1 MTSPLQDVHLLHYR
15 PWRGT
20 FHSAAWGVWPIAR
33 VALGTLL
40 RRKLFWW
47 LYGFSL
53 LVFLMFFFGS
63 YLLAWAETQIPQQP
77 VEVKVGQQSQAV
89 ETDRMLRS
97 VRDSMKV
104 LNGSQDTF
112 AYFFRY
118 QGLMVMV
125 VLSLAGSVLVGNDI
139 TYGSLPFYLAKPLS
153 RWHYIGGKCLAV
165 GIIVNLLTT
174 VPALILFAQHGLDDM
189 DYLIDPDFFWKN
201 RGTGPA
207 GWPLLVGILGYG
219 LVMTVA
225 LSVLLVATAT
235 WVRRTMPMVMIW
247 TTLFLFLH
255 LFSTMLVDGFHF
267 DGNWRLLDLWNDLGL
282 IGCACLQMGQEFAV
296 ALPPSL
302 YGSPQPPLGLAA
314 LVLTGVCLLCL
325 MYLNRRTRGV
335 EIVK

>member
-1 MTSPLQDVHLLHYR
+1 MTSPLQDIRLLHYR

-20 FHSAAWGVWPIAR
+20 FRSPAWGVWPITR

-63 YLLAWAETQIPQQP
+63 YLLAWAETQIPEQP
-77 VEVKVGQQSQAV
+77 VQVQVGQQKQQI
-89 ETDRMLRS
+89 ETDRMLKS
-97 VRDSMKV
+97 LRDSMRV
-104 LNGSQDTF
+104 LSGNHDTF

-139 TYGSLPFYLAKPLS
+139 THGSLSFYLAKPLS
-153 RWHYIGGKCLAV
+153 RWHYIAAKCLAV
-165 GIIVNLLTT
+165 GVIVNLLTT
-174 VPALILFAQHGLDDM
+174 LPALVLFAQHGMDDM

-201 RGTGPA
+201 SGTGPA
-207 GWPLLVGILGYG
+207 SWQLLLGILGYG
-219 LVMTVA
+219 LVMTVT
-225 LSVLLVATAT
+225 LSILLVAAAT
-235 WVRRTMPMVMIW
+235 WVRRTMPMVMVW

-255 LFSTMLVDGFHF
+255 LFSVMLVDGFHF
-267 DGNWRLLDLWNDLGL
+267 DPRWRLVDLWDAIGL
-282 IGCACLQMGQEFAV
+282 VGCACLGMGQEFGV
-296 ALPPSL
+296 
-302 YGSPQPPLGLAA
+302 PQPPIYPQPQPALVEAA
-314 LVLTGVCLLCL
+314 LVLGGVCLLCL
-325 MYLNRRTRGV
+325 MYLNRRTRAV

>member
-1 MTSPLQDVHLLHYR
+1 MSTPLQDIRLLHYR

-20 FHSAAWGVWPIAR
+20 FRAPAWGVWPIGR
-33 VALGTLL
+33 VAVLSLL
-40 RRKLFWW
+40 QRKLFWW
-47 LYGFSL
+47 LFAFAM
-53 LVFLMFFFGS
+53 LVFMMFFFGS

-77 VEVKVGQQSQAV
+77 VEVKVGQQKQAID
-89 ETDRMLRS
+89 TDRMLHS

-104 LNGSQDTF
+104 LNGSHDTF

-153 RWHYIGGKCLAV
+153 RWHYILGKFLAV
-165 GIIVNLLTT
+165 SIIVNLLTT
-174 VPALILFAQHGLDDM
+174 LPALALFAQHGLDDM
-189 DYLIDPDFFWKN
+189 EYLVDPDFFWKN

-207 GWPLLVGILGYG
+207 SWPLFLGIVGYG
-219 LVMTVA
+219 AVLTVS
-225 LSVLLVATAT
+225 LSIMLVATAT

-267 DGNWRLLDLWNDLGL
+267 DGNWRLIDLWNDIGL
-282 IGCACLQMGQEFAV
+282 VGCACLQMGPDFITPAPQTMYAV
-296 ALPPSL
+296 
-302 YGSPQPPLGLAA
+302 PQPSVWLAG
-314 LVLTGVCLLCL
+314 LVLMGVCLGCL
-325 MYLNRRTRGV
+325 IYLNRRTRGV